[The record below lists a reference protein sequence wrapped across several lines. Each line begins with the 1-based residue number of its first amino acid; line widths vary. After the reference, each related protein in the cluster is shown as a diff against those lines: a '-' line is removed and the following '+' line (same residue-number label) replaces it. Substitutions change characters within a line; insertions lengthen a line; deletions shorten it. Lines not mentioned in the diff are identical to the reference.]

1 MTKNAGSVVAQVLAT
16 EIPPEKMQIVSFHP
30 GLIWSKGWE
39 PTGYTRESLP
49 FADGEFF
56 KAYVKIRA
64 FILLIAFFYNE
75 WFC

>member
-49 FADGEFF
+49 FADGEF
-56 KAYVKIRA
+56 
-64 FILLIAFFYNE
+64 L
-75 WFC
+75 